1 MPSASFP
8 CSSATS
14 RARVRRQGAP
24 PRQTASDGGYASLDN
39 LKQAKALGVEDVA
52 FHKKRALTID
62 AMVKSRWV
70 YRKLK
75 NFRAGIEANISC
87 LKRAFGRARCTWR
100 GIDHFKAYLWSSV
113 VADNLALFVR
123 LKPA

>member
-1 MPSASFP
+1 
-8 CSSATS
+8 
-14 RARVRRQGAP
+14 VP

-75 NFRAGIEANISC
+75 KLPGGIEANISC
-87 LKRAFGRARCTWR
+87 LKRAFGLARCNLARARS
-100 GIDHFKAYLWSSV
+100 LQSLVWSSV
-113 VADNLALFVR
+113 VA
-123 LKPA
+123 